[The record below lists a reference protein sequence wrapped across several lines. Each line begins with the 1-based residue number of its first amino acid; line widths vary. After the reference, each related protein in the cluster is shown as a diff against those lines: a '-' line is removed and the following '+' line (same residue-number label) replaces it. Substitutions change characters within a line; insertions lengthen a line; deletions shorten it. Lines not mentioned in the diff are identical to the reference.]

1 MIYDKCGVFGIYGTR
16 NASNLTYLG
25 LYGLQH
31 RGQESAGIVSAEN
44 GTFHHKIG
52 MGLVHDVFSSE
63 KDLAHARKI
72 YNRSLLI
79 FGAVTWPSLITA
91 I

>member
-31 RGQESAGIVSAEN
+31 RTG
-44 GTFHHKIG
+44 
-52 MGLVHDVFSSE
+52 D
-63 KDLAHARKI
+63 
-72 YNRSLLI
+72 RSPPELFQRRTVLFTI
-79 FGAVTWPSLITA
+79 KSVWGWSTMFFRPKRTWPT
-91 I
+91 